1 MNTERFIELA
11 KESNIFH
18 KGEIQDIDSIGK
30 LLSQERPL
38 LYWTMEFYD
47 KDENDI
53 KGGGGLGILAAD
65 TRRTA
70 QQLGLPLVVVTP
82 FYTLESHQTLDNFWQ
97 KEEIRSVKPGPEY
110 RKFCNTSVSTKVHN
124 VVPLDVYDLT
134 HGSTRIVA
142 VTEQN
147 FGELYPGSNSGDHR
161 LYQEVALGFGG
172 YKALKMQGVEA
183 LYMQLNEAPTVFAA
197 LARLDDILRHEQ
209 SFEVALETLRE
220 QILYTNHTLVPAV
233 EGEFNRAQFEHFV
246 YPNILSGRLKEWV
259 NGLFN
264 FENRMKLSLL
274 TIELAGKKSGV
285 SKLHAEVANFN
296 DHKGNKVEFEAVTNG
311 ISRKWILPK
320 IENFYHISGILNA
333 ADLPSNDYQAR
344 LRMIDMQT
352 VRQLRRA
359 GRDHLNTILRERKN
373 QYGHATIIPSD
384 AIIFDFKRRFAG
396 YKRPDMLFSDI
407 DRLTQLLETHN
418 AHLVMTGKPH
428 PNDEQMKQELQRM
441 LHIAHDNQ
449 VLRQRFHYLQDYDE
463 AAGQALAFGAD
474 CAINIPVVGEEA
486 CGTSWM
492 KDIANM
498 KLLISTPDGGVA
510 DVQPIACLEVSGDNE
525 ADSLYYNME
534 QAAHILRDDESYKR
548 ELIRSLSAYL
558 PVISGPRMMAKYL
571 QLFAKSN

>member
-1 MNTERFIELA
+1 MNIQRFVELA
-11 KESNIFH
+11 KESNVFYE
-18 KGEIQDIDSIGK
+18 GEVKDIDEIAA
-30 LLSQERPL
+30 LLSPEKPL

-47 KDENDI
+47 KDENNI

-70 QQLGLPLVVVTP
+70 QQLGLPMVVITP
-82 FYTLESHQTLDNFWQ
+82 FYTTESHQTLDNFWQ
-97 KEEIRSVKPGPEY
+97 REEHHAIVPGPAY
-110 RKFCNTSVSTKVHN
+110 RKFCNTSISTTVDT
-124 VVPLDVYDLT
+124 VVPLDVYDRT
-134 HGSTRIVA
+134 HGSTRIVTI
-142 VTEQN
+142 TEPN

-172 YKALKMQGVEA
+172 FKALKMQGIEA

-197 LARLDDILRHEQ
+197 VARLDDLMRTEE
-209 SFEVALETLRE
+209 SLDKALEVLRQ

-246 YPNILSGRLKEWV
+246 YPNIFSGELKEWI

-264 FENRMKLSLL
+264 HEGRMKLSLL

-285 SKLHAEVANFN
+285 SKLHARVADFR
-296 DHKGNKVEFEAVTNG
+296 DRYGSKVDFEAVTNG

-344 LRMIDMQT
+344 LQMLDMNT
-352 VRQLRRA
+352 VRQLRQA
-359 GRDHLNTILRERKN
+359 GREHLNTVLRHRKN
-373 QYGHATIIPSD
+373 QYGHATVIPHD
-384 AIIFDFKRRFAG
+384 ALIFDFKRRFAG
-396 YKRPDMLFSDI
+396 YKRPDMIFSDP
-407 DRLTQLLETHN
+407 DRLAYILHEQN
-418 AHLVMTGKPH
+418 AHVIMTGKPH
-428 PNDEQMKQELQRM
+428 PNDEQMKQELKRI
-441 LHIAHDNQ
+441 LTLVHHNP
-449 VLRQRFHYLQDYDE
+449 VLRERVHYIQDYDE
-463 AAGQALAFGAD
+463 EVGQALSFGAD
-474 CAINIPVVGEEA
+474 CAINVPVVGEEA

-492 KDIANM
+492 KDVANM

-510 DVQPIACLEVSGDNE
+510 DVQPIACLEVSGENE

-534 QAAHILRDDESYKR
+534 EATKIIRDDSAYKR
-548 ELIRSLSAYL
+548 ELVRSLTAYL

-571 QLFAKSN
+571 QLFIQD

>member
-1 MNTERFIELA
+1 MNVTRFVELA
-11 KESNIFH
+11 KESNVFH
-18 KGEIQDIDSIGK
+18 KGEIADIDHIAG
-30 LLSQERPL
+30 LLRPERPL

-70 QQLGLPLVVVTP
+70 QQLGLPLIVVTP
-82 FYTLESHQTLDNFWQ
+82 FYTKESHQKLDNFWQ
-97 KEEIRSVKPGPEY
+97 TEEVRDVRPGPEY
-110 RKFCNTSVSTKVHN
+110 RRFCNTSVSTKQHT
-124 VVPLDVYDLT
+124 VVPLDVLDRTL
-134 HGSTRIVA
+134 GSTRIVA
-142 VTEQN
+142 VTEEN

-161 LYQEVALGFGG
+161 LYQEIALGFGG
-172 YKALKMQGVEA
+172 YKALKMQGIEA

-197 LARLDDILRHEQ
+197 IARLDDILRHEQ
-209 SFEVALETLRE
+209 AFETALHELRE

-233 EGEFNRAQFEHFV
+233 EGEFSRAQFEHFV
-246 YPNILSGRLKEWV
+246 YPNIVSSELKEWI

-264 FENRMKLSLL
+264 GDNRLKLSLL

-285 SKLHAEVANFN
+285 SKLHADVADFK
-296 DHKGNKVEFEAVTNG
+296 DRHGNPVKFEAVTNG

-320 IENFYHISGILNA
+320 IENYYHINGILNA

-344 LRMIDMQT
+344 LRTLDMNV

-359 GRDHLNTILRERKN
+359 GRDHLNTVLRRRSN
-373 QYGHATIIPSD
+373 QYGHATTIPHD

-396 YKRPDMLFSDI
+396 YKRPDLLFRD
-407 DRLTQLLETHN
+407 LEKLASILKKHN
-418 AHLVMTGKPH
+418 AHLVLTGKPH
-428 PNDEQMKQELQRM
+428 ANDEQMKHELQCM
-441 LHIAHDNQ
+441 LHMAHEHP
-449 VLRQRFHYLQDYDE
+449 VLHDRFHYLQDYDE
-463 AAGQALAFGAD
+463 EIGQALAFGAD
-474 CAINIPVVGEEA
+474 CAINVPVVGEEA

-510 DVQPIACLEVSGDNE
+510 DVQPIACLEVSGENE
-525 ADSLYYNME
+525 AESLYYNME
-534 QAAHILRDDESYKR
+534 QAANILHDDEAYKR
-548 ELIRSLSAYL
+548 ELVRSLGAYL

-571 QLFAKSN
+571 QLFAKR